1 MTEVMCRPHRHPIG
15 DEPSVIRMTA
25 EEHNKTLAT
34 LHFIYGAMHGLTLA
48 GLLLLVIVVK
58 LGSPSAASIST
69 FWIAFGVLIFVVL
82 LFVVG
87 LLPLAVG
94 YGLNKRKRWVKP
106 LGLVLA
112 VISLINI
119 PVGTALGIYTIKF
132 FRSEGGARLY
142 GGRSSTAS
150 EGDLHGAMK
159 GAQPLM
165 NWADRLK

>member
-1 MTEVMCRPHRHPIG
+1 
-15 DEPSVIRMTA
+15 MTA
-25 EEHNKTLAT
+25 AEHNRTLAT
-34 LHFIYGAMHGLTLA
+34 LYFIYGAMHGLTLA

-58 LGSPSAASIST
+58 LAALGPNSIST
-69 FWIAFGVLIFVVL
+69 FWIALGVLIFFVL

-94 YGLNKRKRWVKP
+94 YALKNRRRWARP
-106 LGLVLA
+106 LGFALA

-132 FRSEGGARLY
+132 FRSEGGSRIY
-142 GGRSSTAS
+142 GGESATAS
-150 EGDLHGAMK
+150 EGDLQEALK